1 MRGRETHLARALEW
15 IARLPL
21 LGEPELACL
30 LGIDIADAPGV
41 RIELERRGWIE
52 WFVPGTYALRPRR
65 LSFVREEAIAELAGA
80 LRIAEAELPHHLTAR
95 RADMLDRIVRVE
107 ITAWVNRFFAD
118 LATSPGVRQMELA
131 DARSLPLALSARER
145 WWPPGVEGYGCLRA
159 GELWAPFFVAWD
171 RVAAPDEHRRKRVA
185 SWASAAAAVA
195 ARWGAEGLPVLL
207 LVCAGER
214 GQEVWERALRSS
226 AERAGERPFDVLL
239 TSTGNVAPEGAAGVV
254 WSDPVSGRSG
264 PLVERLGWGT
274 VPTVR
279 RWRLPDDAVARM
291 PPQTIPALRQWA
303 PHAAPNSRTAVTER
317 TGAVA
322 MTTDRDQKRLLE
334 WIGHHPLLTSTE
346 LATLVGV
353 PEVAVERRLDWLL
366 LCGVVRV
373 DANAPSGEA
382 SAERFVLTRIG
393 LRVLA
398 TRDAVPVARY
408 GRFAGVRAFD
418 AGTPEDGGQSRV
430 RHREHLLGVNRV
442 FAQLAVDALR
452 VGGRLAIRRNEAEST
467 RRFRHDGGTAW
478 IRPDGSGLLELDGER
493 LPFLL
498 EYDRGTLD
506 GGDFAAKL
514 GGYRRYFAAEAWRQD
529 FDAVPAVLFAC
540 VDDRAE
546 QRVSVAGRAA
556 VPDLPLLITSE
567 WRYERDTRNPAGL
580 LGPIWRETGTGS
592 ARRKVW
598 PRLRGRGSRRPVC
611 REPSNDELE
620 GENCER

>member
-1 MRGRETHLARALEW
+1 MTANFRYLLQSTLAIGLGQWGQQIALGW
-15 IARLPL
+15 LVFVLTRSAVQLGAVALTGGVVSLVVTPIGGVAADRYPRRTIILLATVAGAVQAIALAL
-21 LGEPELACL
+21 LG
-30 LGIDIADAPGV
+30 V
-41 RIELERRGWIE
+41 
-52 WFVPGTYALRPRR
+52 T
-65 LSFVREEAIAELAGA
+65 
-80 LRIAEAELPHHLTAR
+80 
-95 RADMLDRIVRVE
+95 
-107 ITAWVNRFFAD
+107 
-118 LATSPGVRQMELA
+118 
-131 DARSLPLALSARER
+131 
-145 WWPPGVEGYGCLRA
+145 
-159 GELWAPFFVAWD
+159 
-171 RVAAPDEHRRKRVA
+171 
-185 SWASAAAAVA
+185 
-195 ARWGAEGLPVLL
+195 
-207 LVCAGER
+207 
-214 GQEVWERALRSS
+214 
-226 AERAGERPFDVLL
+226 
-239 TSTGNVAPEGAAGVV
+239 
-254 WSDPVSGRSG
+254 
-264 PLVERLGWGT
+264 
-274 VPTVR
+274 
-279 RWRLPDDAVARM
+279 DDAVARM
-291 PPQTIPALRQWA
+291 PPRTTPALRQWA
-303 PHAAPNSRTAVTER
+303 PHAAPNSRTPVTER

-442 FAQLAVDALR
+442 FARLAVDAR
-452 VGGRLAIRRNEAEST
+452 REGGRLAIRRNEAEST

-478 IRPDGSGLLELDGER
+478 VRPDGSGLLELHGER

-514 GGYRRYFAAEAWRQD
+514 GGYRRYFATEAWRQD
-529 FDAVPAVLFAC
+529 FEAVPAVLFVC

-556 VPDLPLLITSE
+556 APDLPLLITSE

-592 ARRKVW
+592 VSRKEW
-598 PRLRGRGSRRPVC
+598 PRRRGCGPGRSVC
-611 REPSNDELE
+611 REPSNEELE